1 MRILAGIL
9 GLAMIL
15 QIMVDSF
22 ETTVLPRRVTHRYRF
37 ARLYYYSSWRI
48 WRTIAVRLP
57 LGRVREAFLSVFGP
71 LSLLGL
77 MVTWV
82 LGLIVGFALVHW
94 SLATSLNAP
103 DAAPTLGTYLYWS
116 GGTFFTLGYGDITPF
131 GLIGRTLAVA
141 EAGMGF
147 GFLALII
154 SYLPV
159 FYQTFSQRE
168 TMIAL
173 LDARAGSPPCAAQ
186 ILLRLGNSGDIAAID
201 PFLADWERWSAEL
214 LESHLSFP
222 VLSYYRSQHD
232 NQSWLSSLTAVL
244 DTCAIMIA
252 MVKNHKPFQAQL
264 TFAIS
269 RHAAVDLA
277 LVYKIRPIVPEK
289 DRLPAS
295 AAERLRESM
304 QAAGYEL
311 HDAAIAEAKLTEL
324 RGMYEPFVNALAA
337 RFLFA
342 LPQIFSQEPT
352 ADNWQRSAWMK
363 RAPKIGDLPIAATG
377 DGHFE

>member
-1 MRILAGIL
+1 M
-9 GLAMIL
+9 
-15 QIMVDSF
+15 
-22 ETTVLPRRVTHRYRF
+22 
-37 ARLYYYSSWRI
+37 
-48 WRTIAVRLP
+48 
-57 LGRVREAFLSVFGP
+57 REAFLSVFGP

-77 MVTWV
+77 MITWV

-94 SLATSLNAP
+94 SLGTSLHAP
-103 DAAPTLGTYLYWS
+103 DAVPTFGTYLYWS
-116 GGTFFTLGYGDITPF
+116 GGTFFTLGYGDITPL
-131 GLIGRTLAVA
+131 GMLGRTLAVVQ
-141 EAGMGF
+141 AGMGF

-173 LDARAGSPPCAAQ
+173 LDARAGSPPSAGQ
-186 ILLRLGNSGDIAAID
+186 LLLRLGNSGDIAAID

-277 LVYKIRPIVPEK
+277 LVFKIRPIVPET
-289 DRLPAS
+289 DRLPPENIAQQ
-295 AAERLRESM
+295 LRESM

-311 HDAAIAEAKLTEL
+311 HDAAIADAKLTEL
-324 RGMYEPFVNALAA
+324 RGMYEPFVNALGGAILVCAA
-337 RFLFA
+337 
-342 LPQIFSQEPT
+342 
-352 ADNWQRSAWMK
+352 ADNFTRTGGRQLAAQRA
-363 RAPKIGDLPIAATG
+363 G
-377 DGHFE
+377 